1 MAKLMQLHKGKTAAD
16 FLEEIAAEMRERK
29 EPQPTLVVLFGLCRD
44 ANAQA
49 HDVEFHAG
57 PQMPSALEFLGL
69 VEMGKAT
76 FISASDG

>member
-1 MAKLMQLHKGKTAAD
+1 MAELVQLHKQKSAAD
-16 FLEEIAAEMRERK
+16 FLDELAAEMRSRNS
-29 EPQPTLVVLFGLCRD
+29 PQPTLLVVFGLCRD
-44 ANAQA
+44 PNAEA

-57 PQMPSALEFLGL
+57 PSVPSALEFLGL

>member
-1 MAKLMQLHKGKTAAD
+1 MTKLVQLHKQSSAAD
-16 FLEEIAAEMRERK
+16 FLENLAAEMRARE
-29 EPQPTLVVLFGLCRD
+29 EPQPTLLVVFGLCRD
-44 ANAQA
+44 PNAEA

-57 PQMPSALEFLGL
+57 PNKPSALEFLGL